1 MPQISNKELV
11 FVDGKFFERKSY
23 IAVITAFR
31 QRFNQAPPC
40 KKNNPKNITKFSL
53 HGSSLN
59 RNRENSER
67 RRTARSEENIE
78 LVRNILENHL

>member
-40 KKNNPKNITKFSL
+40 KKTTQKTL
-53 HGSSLN
+53 QSSVYMD
-59 RNRENSER
+59 R
-67 RRTARSEENIE
+67 
-78 LVRNILENHL
+78 V

>member
-40 KKNNPKNITKFSL
+40 KKT
-53 HGSSLN
+53 
-59 RNRENSER
+59 
-67 RRTARSEENIE
+67 T
-78 LVRNILENHL
+78 

>member
-1 MPQISNKELV
+1 MLQISNKELV

-40 KKNNPKNITKFSL
+40 KKTTQKTLQSSVYMDRVWIGTEKIPKDEGLLVLKKT
-53 HGSSLN
+53 LN
-59 RNRENSER
+59 
-67 RRTARSEENIE
+67 
-78 LVRNILENHL
+78 